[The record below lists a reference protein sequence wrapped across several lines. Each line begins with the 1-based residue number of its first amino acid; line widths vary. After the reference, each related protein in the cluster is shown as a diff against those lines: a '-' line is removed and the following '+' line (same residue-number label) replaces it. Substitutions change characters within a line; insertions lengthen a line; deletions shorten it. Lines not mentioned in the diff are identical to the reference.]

1 MLSDAL
7 QEILQLTNQAFGE
20 PGSQCLEQVEPLEE
34 TIDLLCTTMRR
45 RHVDRLRD
53 GACQLESGII
63 FLDVLT
69 DLERISDHCSNIAA
83 RLVGMR
89 RNETLDAHALRR
101 ELHTGALPGYRESM
115 EKYREKYCERMG
127 AELTA

>member
-1 MLSDAL
+1 MIFD
-7 QEILQLTNQAFGE
+7 EDR
-20 PGSQCLEQVEPLEE
+20 VPLAPLAERV
-34 TIDLLCTTMRR
+34 TDG
-45 RHVDRLRD
+45 LRD
-53 GACQLESGII
+53 A
-63 FLDVLT
+63 
-69 DLERISDHCSNIAA
+69 AA